1 MRRVLILAG
10 VLAAVAVA
18 AVPALRLRRGG
29 DEVGPTARVERADIE
44 RIVVASGTIE
54 PEQLVDLRPKVSGI
68 VERFLVEAGDRV
80 TSGQVVAEIDKE
92 TLEASVREARAIVR
106 EAEVDRGQK
115 QVDMRRTDDLY
126 ARGVESK
133 EALDRLHAAHEGAEA
148 RVARAHA
155 TLERLEQE
163 LAYATITAPIDG
175 VVLRRSLDP
184 GAAVASVA
192 AVTGGTV
199 LMTIADT
206 TRMHLLG
213 TVDENEIAQV
223 RVGQTARIRTEAYPG
238 EVFAGRVRKI
248 ASIGDR
254 KENVTSFEVEV
265 EVLAGGERLWPRMS
279 GDADIV
285 ADVHRDALIV
295 PEAALRYD
303 GDAVLIDVVERAS
316 APTLHARPL
325 RTGIQN
331 GNRIEAVEG
340 VAEGDEVALH

>member
-1 MRRVLILAG
+1 MRRAILF
-10 VLAAVAVA
+10 VLAAVAIA
-18 AVPALRLRRGG
+18 AVVLVTRFREPK
-29 DEVGPTARVERADIE
+29 DEIGKTARVERGDIE

-54 PEQLVDLRPKVSGI
+54 PEQLVEVRPRISGI
-68 VERFLVEAGDRV
+68 IEHFRVDEGDRV
-80 TSGQVVAEIDKE
+80 KAGQVVAQIERE
-92 TLEASVREARAIVR
+92 TLQAAVKEARAVVE
-106 EAEVDRGQK
+106 EAQVERDHSLVELNRKVD
-115 QVDMRRTDDLY
+115 LFE
-126 ARGVESK
+126 RGVESK
-133 EALDRLHAAHEGAEA
+133 DILDQFRADSARSAARLERA
-148 RVARAHA
+148 RA
-155 TLERLEQE
+155 TLERLDQE
-163 LAYATITAPIDG
+163 LAYATITAPVDG
-175 VVLRRSLDP
+175 LVLRRDLDP
-184 GAAVASVA
+184 GAAAASVA
-192 AVTGGTV
+192 SVTGGTV

-206 TRMHLLG
+206 SQMHLLG

-303 GDAVLIDVVERAS
+303 GDAVLVDVVERAS